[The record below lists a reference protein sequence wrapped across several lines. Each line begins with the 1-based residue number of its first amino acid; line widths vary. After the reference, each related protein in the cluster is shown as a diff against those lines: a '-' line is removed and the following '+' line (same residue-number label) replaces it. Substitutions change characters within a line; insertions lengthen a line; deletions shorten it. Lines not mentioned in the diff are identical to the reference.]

1 MFSYSV
7 ISIIIFIPIEQL
19 FFINKKDLRLQSYHN
34 YSIIRWYNHC
44 RLAKSQPTRLTA
56 AVEAPIGS
64 SPASEG
70 AKGSE
75 GKGDSEQETAAYPI
89 GSKAEGK
96 GREKE
101 Q

>member
-1 MFSYSV
+1 
-7 ISIIIFIPIEQL
+7 
-19 FFINKKDLRLQSYHN
+19 
-34 YSIIRWYNHC
+34 
-44 RLAKSQPTRLTA
+44 
-56 AVEAPIGS
+56 VEAPIGS